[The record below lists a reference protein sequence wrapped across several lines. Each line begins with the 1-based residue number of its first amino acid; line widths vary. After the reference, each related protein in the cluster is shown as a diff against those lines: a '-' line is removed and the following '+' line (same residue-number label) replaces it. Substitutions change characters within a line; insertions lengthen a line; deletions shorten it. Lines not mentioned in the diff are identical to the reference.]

1 MTDRAAPAEITV
13 VLADDHALFR
23 DGVREI
29 LEAHGGIAVV
39 GEAATGDEAVE
50 RAARLRP
57 DIVLLDVE
65 MPGGDA
71 AETVA
76 RIRTLAP
83 QTRVIILSMHDGP
96 DLVRRLIAAGS
107 SGYLIKSVSGCEL
120 VAAVRSVRGDDGRI
134 VISVSREGLALSPQ
148 TPDTTLSAREVEILR
163 LVAEALSNH
172 QIATRLNITVPTVKR
187 HLRNIFAKLGAVSR
201 LDAVN
206 RAARGTLLAP
216 PRIRR

>member
-1 MTDRAAPAEITV
+1 MTERAAPAEITV

-29 LEAHGGIAVV
+29 LEVHGGIAVV
-39 GEAATGDEAVE
+39 GEAATGDEAVQ

-57 DIVLLDVE
+57 DVVLLDVE

-71 AETVA
+71 AETVG
-76 RIRTLAP
+76 RIRALAP

-107 SGYLIKSVSGCEL
+107 HGYLLKSVSGYEL
-120 VAAVRSVRGDDGRI
+120 AAAVRSVRGDDGRI
-134 VISVSREGLALSPQ
+134 VVSVSREGLAPARQ
-148 TPDTTLSAREVEILR
+148 TPGTTLSAREAEVLR

-187 HLRNIFAKLGAVSR
+187 HLRNIFGKLGAVSR

-206 RAARGTLLAP
+206 RAARGALPAP
-216 PRIRR
+216 PRTQR